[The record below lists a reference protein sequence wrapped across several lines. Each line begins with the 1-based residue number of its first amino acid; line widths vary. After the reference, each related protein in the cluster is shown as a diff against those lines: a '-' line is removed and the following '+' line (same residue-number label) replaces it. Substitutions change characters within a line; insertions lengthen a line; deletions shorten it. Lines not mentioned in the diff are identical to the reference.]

1 MKPDYYLVL
10 PWAFF
15 DEMYARE
22 TEWLSNGGKFLV
34 PFPEFRI
41 VE

>member
-1 MKPDYYLVL
+1 MQPDYYLVL

-22 TEWLSNGGKFLV
+22 EEWRSNGGKFIV
-34 PFPEFRI
+34 PFPEFRL
-41 VE
+41 VD

>member
-1 MKPDYYLVL
+1 MNPDYYLVL

-22 TEWLSNGGKFLV
+22 SEWRSKGGIFLV